1 MFSWNYSGGEISNKN
16 RPSEEHRL
24 RKFKYGDILGAILPG
39 SSVEEQHWRSMH
51 DSKNFPWLEEHQLGP
66 QPVLPGTGYLAI
78 WRLLPQWNIVTINA
92 SIKSKTI
99 AEFTISS
106 IQAGN
111 WTNHCVGTV
120 TKKKAVAM
128 APRFDE
134 VSPNY
139 GPAFNGLSN
148 IRTNP
153 ALKEAVA
160 DTELCPEGVSEY
172 DLACIVHPAA
182 MDTCIQVVMIG
193 AHKVSLAGSKRSFV
207 PTSMANVSLWFW
219 GDDDQISQLT
229 PGKGKVLAHAEIFS
243 LRAMSGWC
251 QLSSLES
258 KPLFEIEELS
268 CNQYSE
274 ALDDLRTIDRHP
286 YLRTVWKPDVDKMI
300 SNLTDNSLLDLIV
313 HKRPGFNICEILNTK
328 SMISDNLY
336 KVLESGSSFCRYQT
350 YTIMTLG
357 DVDIEPIKV
366 KYEAFPGIIVQ
377 KLGLDDVPETFFDLF
392 RSVAV
397 KFYNKSTKSL
407 INILLIKRY
416 FDK

>member
-78 WRLLPQWNIVTINA
+78 EP
-92 SIKSKTI
+92 
-99 AEFTISS
+99 
-106 IQAGN
+106 
-111 WTNHCVGTV
+111 
-120 TKKKAVAM
+120 KAA
-128 APRFDE
+128 RTWYRGLQK

>member
-1 MFSWNYSGGEISNKN
+1 MGLSDISF
-16 RPSEEHRL
+16 P
-24 RKFKYGDILGAILPG
+24 IL
-39 SSVEEQHWRSMH
+39 
-51 DSKNFPWLEEHQLGP
+51 
-66 QPVLPGTGYLAI
+66 
-78 WRLLPQWNIVTINA
+78 WRLLPQWNIATINA
-92 SIKSKTI
+92 SITSKTI

-111 WTNHCVGTV
+111 WTNHCIGTV

-134 VSPNY
+134 VNY
-139 GPAFNGLSN
+139 RNQKLLELGTVVCKRLSN

-153 ALKEAVA
+153 ALEETVA
-160 DTELCPEGVSEY
+160 DTELCPEGVSEH
-172 DLACIVHPAA
+172 DSACIVHPAA
-182 MDTCIQVVMIG
+182 MDTCIQVVLIV
-193 AHKVSLAGSKRSFV
+193 AHKVSLAGLKRSFV

-251 QLSSLES
+251 QLSSPEG

-313 HKRPGFNICEILNTK
+313 HKRPGFNFCEILNTK
-328 SMISDNLY
+328 PMISDNLH
-336 KVLESGSSFCRYQT
+336 KVLESGSSLRRYQT
-350 YTIMTLG
+350 YTVMTLG

-366 KYEAFPGIIVQ
+366 KYEAFPGVVVQ

-397 KFYNKSTKSL
+397 KFYNKSIKLL
-407 INILLIKRY
+407 ISILLIERY